1 MAAPSPLDRSSKD
14 ENPFGEIIDLKARRG
29 TAGAIDMNA
38 SLKNQVT
45 SRNLIDSMF
54 SNLDAIEGN
63 I

>member
-1 MAAPSPLDRSSKD
+1 MIVPSQLDRSSKD
-14 ENPFGEIIDLKARRG
+14 DNPFEEIIDLKARRG
-29 TAGAIDMNA
+29 TAGAIDLSA
-38 SLKNQVT
+38 SLKNQAT

>member
-1 MAAPSPLDRSSKD
+1 MIAPSPLDRSVKD

-29 TAGAIDMNA
+29 TSADINTSFKGQA
-38 SLKNQVT
+38 T